1 MGMSIRTNVSAL
13 DAQKNLMGTE
23 NDLNSSLAKLSSG
36 FRITKASDDAAGL
49 AISVNLGAQIRS
61 YNQSVRNANDAIN
74 VVQTADSSLNETQN
88 ILTRLREL
96 ASQSASSG
104 VSNTERGYIQNEV
117 SGLISEV
124 DRIAN
129 ATEYNGVALLNTS
142 AALTFQVGIRNVAA
156 NDQIVVTT
164 QSATA
169 STLGINGAVAVD
181 ADRRRAGAGL
191 HRHRAA
197 VGVVDARHS
206 GRAAEPIQ
214 HGDQRRDRGVG
225 VAGGRQEPH
234 HGRRCR
240 RRDLE
245 HEPHP
250 DPDAGRCV
258 GLVAGQP
265 VAAGRAQ
272 APRLSPPSLEV
283 GAAGPMWGSR
293 PRLARP
299 MKRLTGEPPRASQS
313 RGAVFFGSGTFE
325 RFQTSTAG
333 SSSSRKNRWLILRSF
348 RLVGSPRGWIRSRSS
363 TA

>member
-1 MGMSIRTNVSAL
+1 MGMSIRTNISAL

-117 SGLISEV
+117 DGLISEV

-169 STLGINGAVAVD
+169 TTLGISA
-181 ADRRRAGAGL
+181 
-191 HRHRAA
+191 
-197 VGVVDARHS
+197 
-206 GRAAEPIQ
+206 
-214 HGDQRRDRGVG
+214 
-225 VAGGRQEPH
+225 
-234 HGRRCR
+234 
-240 RRDLE
+240 
-245 HEPHP
+245 
-250 DPDAGRCV
+250 
-258 GLVAGQP
+258 
-265 VAAGRAQ
+265 
-272 APRLSPPSLEV
+272 LS
-283 GAAGPMWGSR
+283 
-293 PRLARP
+293 LAT
-299 MKRLTGEPPRASQS
+299 LTGAQGALGAIDTALQS
-313 RGAVFFGSGTFE
+313 V
-325 RFQTSTAG
+325 
-333 SSSSRKNRWLILRSF
+333 
-348 RLVGSPRGWIRSRSS
+348 SS
-363 TA
+363 TRATLGAQQNRFNTVISVATEASVSLSSAKSRIMDVDVAEETSNMSRTQILMQAGVSVLSQANQLPQVALKLLG